1 MHNTYLLKSNIS
13 GKSIK
18 QLNILPL
25 PLFNIIINVL
35 GNEYKI
41 GTPYILFY
49 EYSDGKNNVLFDGKT
64 VDKKSFNKSFNNNM
78 NFVNNNINMMNNN
91 FNNGMNFMNN
101 NFH

>member
-1 MHNTYLLKSNIS
+1 MS
-13 GKSIK
+13 GHFIAFCKHR
-18 QLNILPL
+18 LNGKWYKYNDAIVTLCQDQ
-25 PLFNIIINVL
+25 N
-35 GNEYKI
+35 NEYKI

-49 EYSDGKNNVLFDGKT
+49 EYSDGKNNVLFDGKN